1 MPARELHSA
10 WIGSSGGAGS
20 CGLAAARFPY
30 WSFTKTAIAIVALQ
44 LVEAGALELDARLAQ
59 RPYSLR
65 QLLAHTSGLPDY
77 GTLADYHRA
86 VAAGEAPWPPE
97 VMLERSL
104 RGGMLFAPGAGWAY
118 SNIGYMVV
126 CDLIERTTA
135 LPLGT
140 LFAERLGAPLGL
152 ESLELAETP
161 AAFAGLHWREAAG
174 YHPGWVYHRCLAG
187 TAGDAA
193 RLLQGLFAGALLAPR
208 TLEEMLAARPLGG
221 PLPGRPWSRCGY
233 ALGLMSGEIGGLGR
247 AIGHSGVGPFCV
259 NAVCHFPDL
268 REPLTVACF
277 AEGPDEGVAEQAAAR
292 IAFAQARPRRRPGG
306 AATTPVRSGRSRR
319 RRRPRFRS

>member
-30 WSFTKTAIAIVALQ
+30 WSFTKTAIALVALQ

-104 RGGMLFAPGAGWAY
+104 RGG
-118 SNIGYMVV
+118 S
-126 CDLIERTTA
+126 
-135 LPLGT
+135 
-140 LFAERLGAPLGL
+140 
-152 ESLELAETP
+152 
-161 AAFAGLHWREAAG
+161 
-174 YHPGWVYHRCLAG
+174 
-187 TAGDAA
+187 A
-193 RLLQGLFAGALLAPR
+193 RSC
-208 TLEEMLAARPLGG
+208 T
-221 PLPGRPWSRCGY
+221 
-233 ALGLMSGEIGGLGR
+233 
-247 AIGHSGVGPFCV
+247 
-259 NAVCHFPDL
+259 
-268 REPLTVACF
+268 
-277 AEGPDEGVAEQAAAR
+277 
-292 IAFAQARPRRRPGG
+292 
-306 AATTPVRSGRSRR
+306 
-319 RRRPRFRS
+319 